1 MENIKN
7 MNIDEVAKLLENWK
21 GDNDNRGFV
30 LMIGEMNDAD
40 LHSHIVV
47 NGCAIMV
54 HALVANFLK
63 QEKSIVQQARIFEK
77 MVVKTIESLIKRG
90 LINPEYLEEQK

>member
-7 MNIDEVAKLLENWK
+7 MNIDEVSKLLENWQ

-30 LMIGEMNDAD
+30 LMIGEMNGED
-40 LHSHIVV
+40 LHSNILV

-54 HALVANFLK
+54 HALVANFLE
-63 QEKSIVQQARIFEK
+63 QEKSVVQQARIFK
-77 MVVKTIESLIKRG
+77 K
-90 LINPEYLEEQK
+90 